1 MVLFCHAIATAN
13 LSDLKCL
20 GDFVSSLQ
28 TSGETVEAAE
38 KLRRLCHVFHRVAE
52 LYIQT
57 KIKHQSHYQY
67 DGGRGLDQ
75 SQLENMQYHTQQQQ
89 QQSLTSPSSS
99 TTPLNIPPTPQP
111 NTATDPTNNTFKYT
125 NLPPSSQF
133 PIDDFEPYLSALG
146 FPNAAGF
153 LNIGQQ
159 QQQPPP
165 SSQQQTGLTPQM
177 TAPTTAPPTDYTADN
192 LEASLGSGDA
202 MSLENWFNGNVNLMS
217 LLEMDLSSIIK

>member
-57 KIKHQSHYQY
+57 KIQQQHQYQF
-67 DGGRGLDQ
+67 DNSGIEQ
-75 SQLENMQYHTQQQQ
+75 NQLNDVQYHQQ
-89 QQSLTSPSSS
+89 QQSLTLPSAS

-111 NTATDPTNNTFKYT
+111 NANTDQNNTFKYT
-125 NLPPSSQF
+125 NPPPSSQF

-159 QQQPPP
+159 QPPP
-165 SSQQQTGLTPQM
+165 QQQQNGLAPQM
-177 TAPTTAPPTDYTADN
+177 TAPATAPTDYTAEN